1 MVCQFLITFL
11 FPPSLS
17 EGKLGAAASFSTPV
31 DPISVTTEGP
41 GAGGVAAA
49 ETRPEGEQ
57 GRGGGR
63 AARGEGS
70 SSSRRRTEMDEQ
82 YSTGSIRHSQ
92 PSSNTLLLLQQ
103 HTLPP

>member
-1 MVCQFLITFL
+1 MVCQFVITFL

-17 EGKLGAAASFSTPV
+17 EGKLGAAAFFSTPV
-31 DPISVTTEGP
+31 DPIAATTEGP
-41 GAGGVAAA
+41 GAGGAAAA

-70 SSSRRRTEMDEQ
+70 SSRRRTEMDEQ

-92 PSSNTLLLLQQ
+92 PQQ
-103 HTLPP
+103 II